1 MCLLLFITFLSETLA
16 NVHFSHQTQL
26 WSREYSLLPSYASR
40 NREVWLMAL
49 PMWVWES
56 GSEVETDITYSSQSL
71 SYSIVD
77 KMPHF
82 LKVKKSLE
90 LVFWL
95 GKVDTYSCYYLQ
107 QEISV
112 LGVMNSRL
120 HQKKNHHKRKLI
132 ELFKLPSC
140 ILQLFLGR
148 FIPTCNIWVCRIIK
162 AVGESGLWPRVLSV
176 NSNMMQQKR
185 TQENRA
191 DSLLV
196 IFPCLGLFLSKK
208 NTKGDS

>member
-1 MCLLLFITFLSETLA
+1 
-16 NVHFSHQTQL
+16 
-26 WSREYSLLPSYASR
+26 
-40 NREVWLMAL
+40 
-49 PMWVWES
+49 
-56 GSEVETDITYSSQSL
+56 
-71 SYSIVD
+71 
-77 KMPHF
+77 MPHF

-148 FIPTCNIWVCRIIK
+148 FIHSN
-162 AVGESGLWPRVLSV
+162 LQYLS
-176 NSNMMQQKR
+176 MQYYKSSWR
-185 TQENRA
+185 EWIMA
-191 DSLLV
+191 SCA
-196 IFPCLGLFLSKK
+196 FYKF
-208 NTKGDS
+208 